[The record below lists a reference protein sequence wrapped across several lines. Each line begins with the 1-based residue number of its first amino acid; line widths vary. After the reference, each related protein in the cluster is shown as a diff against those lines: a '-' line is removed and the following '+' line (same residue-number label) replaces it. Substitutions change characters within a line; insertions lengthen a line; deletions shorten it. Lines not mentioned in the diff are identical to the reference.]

1 MPPHGH
7 CSYNGHIMKSV
18 GARELKNR
26 LGGYLRQVRNG
37 ATILVTDRGTPI
49 AELRPLA
56 PLAGSEAAA
65 LASLAAE
72 GLVSPPT
79 RRRPA
84 ADYAPLRMEGEGL
97 SEAVVADRHDRL

>member
-1 MPPHGH
+1 
-7 CSYNGHIMKSV
+7 MKSV

-26 LGGYLRQVRNG
+26 LGSYLRQVRNG
-37 ATILVTDRGTPI
+37 ATIVVTDRGRPI

-72 GLVSPPT
+72 GLVTPPA
-79 RRRPA
+79 RRRLP
-84 ADYAPLRMEGEGL
+84 DGYEAPRLDSEGL
-97 SEAVVADRHDRL
+97 SAAVVADRRDRL